1 MYTFIC
7 DALFLYHNKRVNRT
21 CRRVQGS
28 EREKRRC
35 QRKGSEGISFVSE
48 LQVKNKLYLYL

>member
-28 EREKRRC
+28 EREKENANRRDLRVFC
-35 QRKGSEGISFVSE
+35 GMNF
-48 LQVKNKLYLYL
+48 KLKINCIYIHS